1 MHNTKVIDNFEP
13 FTESINTCSYDQQF
27 KSYDHCNLGGVLL
40 ELSSGQIKS
49 SGQVWT
55 LRPLSKEICKNYEY
69 KYPREFYNLSNE
81 G

>member
-1 MHNTKVIDNFEP
+1 MINNPRVMITVI
-13 FTESINTCSYDQQF
+13 
-27 KSYDHCNLGGVLL
+27 LGGGGVLL

-69 KYPREFYNLSNE
+69 KYPRECYNLSNE